1 MIFNKGLA
9 KRLLIMLVCLIL
21 PCLGLA
27 GCGGDDREYADT
39 AGVEALPAGPPAP
52 QGRERQITQNGGS
65 ADDEDSVGLWSL
77 LKEENDSVSLKRI
90 PPEME
95 SEFQRLADRV
105 LESQK
110 TDPRGRFSDATMT
123 ELEEFLRRIDLEPV
137 PPEKTPAAA
146 GR

>member
-1 MIFNKGLA
+1 MLLNKGVT
-9 KRLLIMLVCLIL
+9 KRLLIITVGLIL

-39 AGVEALPAGPPAP
+39 ASVEASPAGRPARDGGES
-52 QGRERQITQNGGS
+52 QVTENGGS
-65 ADDEDSVGLWSL
+65 ADDDDSVGLWSL
-77 LKEENDSVSLKRI
+77 LQEENDSVSLKRI

-95 SEFQRLADRV
+95 REFQRLADQV

-110 TDPRGRFSDATMT
+110 TDPRGKFSDAAMA
-123 ELEEFLRRIDLEPV
+123 ELEAFLQRVEPE
-137 PPEKTPAAA
+137 PEAPEKTSAPS